1 MKIKYYISQLSILIL
16 LIIGYPGIVLI
27 SLFTN
32 QSKIAYFI
40 NWIRLQQ
47 NKVISDYLF
56 NTKINNAVNRTKT
69 LKSNKETLRNKTY
82 NQN

>member
-32 QSKIAYFI
+32 QSKIAQFI
-40 NWIRLQQ
+40 SWIRLQQ
-47 NKVISDYLF
+47 NKVISEYIF
-56 NTKINNAVNRTKT
+56 QTKIRNAVNRTKT